1 MRERE
6 IDNLQNLIYGY
17 SIEDQE
23 TEAESDVLD
32 CNRYDVNRN
41 KLEQYLRPEYK
52 KLLKSKFLF
61 KNSQTKNSNFK
72 TVNLNSQIFLKF
84 NIF

>member
-6 IDNLQNLIYGY
+6 IDNLQNLIYGD

-52 KLLKSKFLF
+52 KLLKSKFI
-61 KNSQTKNSNFK
+61 TG
-72 TVNLNSQIFLKF
+72 
-84 NIF
+84 